1 MHSTIKITPIRNYRR
16 FSGFTL
22 IELMIVIAV
31 IAIILTLALP
41 TYYDYQVRA
50 KVAEALSIGAPA
62 KTTLAATCQTD
73 RTLTDLD
80 NYKAGVNFDTSVWVE
95 SIDVNGSC
103 TGPVI
108 TIRTRNTGAEVD
120 PVILLTGSFVI
131 GTGHISWIC
140 STDGENAH
148 VPKEC
153 RV

>member
-1 MHSTIKITPIRNYRR
+1 
-16 FSGFTL
+16 L

-50 KVAEALSIGAPA
+50 KVAEALSVGAPA

-73 RTLTDLD
+73 RTLTELD
-80 NYKAGVNFDTSVWVE
+80 NYKAGVSYETSVWVE
-95 SIDVNGSC
+95 SINVTGSC
-103 TGPVI
+103 TAPII
-108 TIRTRNTGAEVD
+108 TILTRNTGAESD
-120 PVILLTGSFVI
+120 PAILLTGSFVV

-140 STDGENAH
+140 SSDGENAH

>member
-1 MHSTIKITPIRNYRR
+1 MYSMRKAINIRNNRR
-16 FSGFTL
+16 FNGFTL

-50 KVAEALSIGAPA
+50 KVTEALSVGAPA

-73 RTLTDLD
+73 QTLTDLD
-80 NYKAGVNFDTSVWVE
+80 NFKAGVNFDTSVWVE
-95 SIDVNGSC
+95 SINVTGTC
-103 TGPVI
+103 TSPVI
-108 TIRTRNTGAEVD
+108 SIRTRNTGAESD
-120 PVILLTGSFVI
+120 PVVLLTGSFVI
-131 GTGHISWIC
+131 GTGHVSWIC